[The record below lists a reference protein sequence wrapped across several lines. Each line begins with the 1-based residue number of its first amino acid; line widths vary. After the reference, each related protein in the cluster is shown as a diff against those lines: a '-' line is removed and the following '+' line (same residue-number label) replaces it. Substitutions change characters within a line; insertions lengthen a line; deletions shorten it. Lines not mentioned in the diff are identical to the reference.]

1 MAFFKMTRRGNTTE
15 EKHPKDVAAQ
25 RIRVDQ
31 PDQLREWAN
40 RLGVSAAELQ
50 RIISEVGNDPDKV
63 RAYLNT
69 RA

>member
-1 MAFFKMTRRGNTTE
+1 MTKEPRTSGVD
-15 EKHPKDVAAQ
+15 PL
-25 RIRVDQ
+25 RIRADQ
-31 PDQLREWAN
+31 PEQLREWAN

-50 RIISEVGNDPDKV
+50 RIISEVGHDPDKV

>member
-1 MAFFKMTRRGNTTE
+1 MTNKEPHKSGFDPR
-15 EKHPKDVAAQ
+15 
-25 RIRVDQ
+25 RIRADQ
-31 PDQLREWAN
+31 PDQLREWAH

-50 RIISEVGNDPDKV
+50 RIISEVGHDPDKV